1 MTNFDINKA
10 YVGTSQVE
18 KIYLGTDVVWPT
30 TPVYSAMPL
39 TFEILSAGTVV
50 WKNNGDAGNKTIQYK
65 TNDGE
70 WTDITSSPQG
80 SVINVEAGDLVQF
93 RGDNKTYGYGNLNA
107 FSASTCFFTAK
118 GNIMSLIDSSGF
130 STATTLESGY
140 TFYHLFWGCGIRLV
154 DASNLVLPAT
164 ILSPSCYEGM
174 FAICDGIKTPPKL
187 PATTLANRCY
197 AFMFANCTF
206 TTPPELPATVMAN
219 SCYFSMFS
227 GNQDLKET
235 PEFPATQLA
244 SACYQG
250 MFNVCRNLETVYT
263 LPAITLSPNAYAEM
277 FKSCRKINQITCLA
291 TDISASNC
299 TTNWLYDVS
308 PTGTFVKHPNAT
320 WPTGNNGIPTGWTVE
335 DANI

>member
-1 MTNFDINKA
+1 
-10 YVGTSQVE
+10 
-18 KIYLGTDVVWPT
+18 
-30 TPVYSAMPL
+30 
-39 TFEILSAGTVV
+39 
-50 WKNNGDAGNKTIQYK
+50 
-65 TNDGE
+65 
-70 WTDITSSPQG
+70 
-80 SVINVEAGDLVQF
+80 
-93 RGDNKTYGYGNLNA
+93 
-107 FSASTCFFTAK
+107 
-118 GNIMSLIDSSGF
+118 MSLIDSTGF

-140 TFYHLFWGCGIRLV
+140 TFYHLFWNCGNHLF

-174 FAICDGIKTPPKL
+174 FAICSSIQTPPKL
-187 PATTLANRCY
+187 PATTLDDRCY

-227 GNQDLKET
+227 GNRSLKET

-250 MFNVCRNLETVYT
+250 MFNVCTNLETVHI

-277 FKSCRKINQITCLA
+277 FKSCGNIKQITCLA

-299 TTNWLYDVS
+299 TTNWLYNVS
-308 PTGTFVKHPNAT
+308 PTGTFVKHPD
-320 WPTGNNGIPTGWTVE
+320 TVGPLV
-335 DANI
+335 